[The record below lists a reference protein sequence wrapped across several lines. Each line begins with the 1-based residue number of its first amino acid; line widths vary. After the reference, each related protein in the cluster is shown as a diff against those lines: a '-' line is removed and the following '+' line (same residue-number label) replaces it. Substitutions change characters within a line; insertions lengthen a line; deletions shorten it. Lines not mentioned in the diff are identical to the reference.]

1 MKKRL
6 IVRRHIKL
14 EQKAP
19 MNLRRQL
26 VASYAANAALDQQLA
41 EDWFVIEQE
50 AFDRARRSPDG
61 GGRSRQA

>member
-6 IVRRHIKL
+6 IVRRHVKL
-14 EQKAP
+14 EQKA

-26 VASYAANAALDQQLA
+26 ADSYAANAALDRQLA

-50 AFDRARRSPDG
+50 AFDRARRSPP